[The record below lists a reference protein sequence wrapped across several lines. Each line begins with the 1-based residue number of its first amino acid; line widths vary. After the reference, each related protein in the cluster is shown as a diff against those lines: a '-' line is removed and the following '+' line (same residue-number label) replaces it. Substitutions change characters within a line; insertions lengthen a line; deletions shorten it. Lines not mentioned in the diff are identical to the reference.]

1 MNIYPPSCTL
11 HLSNIPPNIS
21 EETLTEAFEQN
32 GFQVKAFNKSELY
45 RKDHKMALCQLE
57 DVETA
62 IDALI
67 AMHNHKLA
75 ENAHLRV
82 SFSKSGI

>member
-1 MNIYPPSCTL
+1 MTSVINQKHLRIINKPL
-11 HLSNIPPNIS
+11 H
-21 EETLTEAFEQN
+21 F
-32 GFQVKAFNKSELY
+32 

-57 DVETA
+57 DVEAA
-62 IDALI
+62 INALI
-67 AMHNHKLA
+67 EMHNHKLA